1 MEGWLAADGV
11 MRCCGYLWYS
21 RHNTNLGRMVTSPF
35 ISQISRCSALIAQT
49 LHNGSKKPQQL
60 IMVKR
65 IQNIAYGMVWRYEF
79 SLPLCKEPIT
89 LVEKTHF

>member
-1 MEGWLAADGV
+1 
-11 MRCCGYLWYS
+11 
-21 RHNTNLGRMVTSPF
+21 MVP
-35 ISQISRCSALIAQT
+35 
-49 LHNGSKKPQQL
+49 KKPQQL

-65 IQNIAYGMVWRYEF
+65 TQNIAYGMVWRYEF